1 MTDTLWLSRRR
12 FLKVMAGTAGA
23 LVVGI
28 GSVRADEPPVP
39 LGLLGD
45 AWSQVGPY
53 LRIDAD
59 GRIFI
64 GARDPDNG
72 EGTATS
78 LPRLIA
84 EELDADWTRV
94 VVVPLGLG
102 VEDGNGEPR
111 WLYGRQRSG
120 QGGILALRPGGS
132 VTLAQPS
139 SSLYSRSS
147 ASRCSW
153 SIASRDQAATSP
165 A

>member
-28 GSVRADEPPVP
+28 GSVRAEEPPMP

-45 AWSQVGPY
+45 GWSQVGPY

-120 QGGILALRPGGS
+120 QGDSIPTAWTDMRQAGALA
-132 VTLAQPS
+132 
-139 SSLYSRSS
+139 RSMLL
-147 ASRCSW
+147 
-153 SIASRDQAATSP
+153 QAAGFTVN
-165 A
+165 AAVIVGGGALKQRM